1 MEHGKEVRF
10 YNIAEGSLE
19 ETRYFVMLSV
29 DLEYVQSGEELMAQA
44 ETVGRLLNGPI
55 KST

>member
-1 MEHGKEVRF
+1 MEHGEKVRF
-10 YNIAEGSLE
+10 YNIAEGSLK
-19 ETRYFVMLSV
+19 ETRYFVILSV
-29 DLEYVQSGEELMAQA
+29 DLGYVQSGEELMAQA